1 MGESQEIKKLMWHN
15 LWASYRGWW
24 IWHRL
29 VKRYHLGRTRVIL
42 LPSQNLRYNYAALR
56 YVDQMLERHNYNNA
70 IFLTVDPVVKKT
82 AELFSKNILAVEPI
96 SRKKAERLMQFYC
109 LYEFD
114 PRFVVASLEEPNG
127 RNAVGLIGKNGI
139 TVEELIAIGV
149 YQLPNFSKE
158 NIPCYRGTDPEV
170 QAFLKGGEVDVA

>member
-1 MGESQEIKKLMWHN
+1 MGESSEIKKLMRHN
-15 LWASYRGWW
+15 LWESYRGWW

-42 LPSQNLRYNYAALR
+42 LPSQDRRYNYAALR
-56 YVDQMLERHNYNNA
+56 YVDQMLERHNYDNA
-70 IFLTVDPVVKKT
+70 IFLTVDPMVEKV
-82 AELFSKNILAVEPI
+82 AGLFSKNIRAVETI

-127 RNAVGLIGKNGI
+127 RNAVGLIGKNGT

-149 YQLPNFSKE
+149 YQIPEFSKE
-158 NIPCYRGTDPEV
+158 SVPCYGGPDLEI
-170 QAFLKGGEVDVA
+170 QAFLVEGKADVA